1 MMKCCAAS
9 SRKLIFTIC
18 ALPARNSA
26 AGGFFAMK
34 LFFVLSL
41 AFVLAPAG
49 LSQAKPAQSKPAQ
62 TKSADPDR
70 LGLTCAQ
77 ILQMTSTAWVAQFT
91 EKAGNANNAAAPAAV
106 RAIAAY
112 GKCYD
117 ARTNQLAAS
126 LGKSGHGP
134 LMGALGNFRDFQK
147 ALDDFTAKALDAA
160 NKQPGTQE
168 AASAEL
174 YEKQFR
180 YEFYQRYEQRS
191 TGGRALTAEEAA
203 EYSKAKN
210 RFGEFLG
217 LLPEDK
223 AHAIHAGFSHIF
235 DGGPVTDVTKLELY
249 RFAISVLESPKDTP
263 FSPPPF

>member
-1 MMKCCAAS
+1 MKS
-9 SRKLIFTIC
+9 FS
-18 ALPARNSA
+18 ALT
-26 AGGFFAMK
+26 
-34 LFFVLSL
+34 LSL
-41 AFVLAPAG
+41 VLASGA
-49 LSQAKPAQSKPAQ
+49 LARANPAQ
-62 TKSADPDR
+62 TRAADADR

-77 ILQMTSTAWVAQFT
+77 ILQMTSTAWVAHSA
-91 EKAGNANNAAAPAAV
+91 EKAGAPGSAAAPATV
-106 RAIAAY
+106 RAITAY

-117 ARTNQLAAS
+117 ARTNQLATS
-126 LGKSGHGP
+126 LGKSGRGP

-147 ALDDFTAKALDAA
+147 ALDDFTTKALAVSE
-160 NKQPGTQE
+160 KQPGTQE
-168 AASAEL
+168 AAYAAL

-180 YEFYQRYEQRS
+180 YEFYQRYEQRI

-223 AHAIHAGFSHIF
+223 AHIIHSAFSQIF

-249 RFAISVLESPKDTP
+249 RFAISVLESPKDKA